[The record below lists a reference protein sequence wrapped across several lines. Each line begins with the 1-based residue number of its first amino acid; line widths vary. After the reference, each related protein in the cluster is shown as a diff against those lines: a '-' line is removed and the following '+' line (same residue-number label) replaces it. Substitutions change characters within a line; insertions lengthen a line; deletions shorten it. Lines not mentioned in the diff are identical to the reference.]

1 MEPPVILIKHKSTV
15 KPCIPSWLAECLSL
29 IWPNLPS
36 LYAEISVTL
45 MVSSHCLLQLESG
58 FVCAACAAQPI
69 PVGHSEFRPQECL
82 YLHLRFHPACPQLP
96 LRCPCVVFWLG
107 YQQKFCP
114 CLVPDNTLSHS
125 SVPFPFF
132 CLLEYLVPLHRGI
145 YTAFVKLQLIKAGCC

>member
-15 KPCIPSWLAECLSL
+15 KPCIPSCLAVCLSL

-36 LYAEISVTL
+36 LYTEVSVTL

-69 PVGHSEFRPQECL
+69 HVGHSEFRPQECL

-96 LRCPCVVFWLG
+96 LRCPCVSFDSATNKRFVPALCQITLLVTQVFL
-107 YQQKFCP
+107 
-114 CLVPDNTLSHS
+114 
-125 SVPFPFF
+125 FPFSV
-132 CLLEYLVPLHRGI
+132 CLNILFLCTEVF
-145 YTAFVKLQLIKAGCC
+145 TQLLLNYN